1 MTTVSTTV
9 REIHDGTETVRVRG
23 FVRVLSVGVS
33 SVMLMVTVLVWT
45 QGRTDLQRS
54 QSWIEMAQG
63 QLRQVQREVARAQS
77 DHTATL
83 ITQNRRTMTA
93 ELPMILRKIPTDVPT
108 QHIIATADAWRIV
121 RQKTSGVTGTEDLVF
136 PRLSVGEQSDAA
148 YLGE

>member
-9 REIHDGTETVRVRG
+9 RENHDGTETVRVRG

-33 SVMLMVTVLVWT
+33 SVMLMVTLLVWT

-63 QLRQVQREVARAQS
+63 QLRQVQGEVARAQS
-77 DHTATL
+77 DRTATL
-83 ITQNRRTMTA
+83 ITRNRRTMTA
-93 ELPMILRKIPTDVPT
+93 ELPVILRQILTDVPT

-121 RQKTSGVTGTEDLVF
+121 YQKTAGTTGTEDLVF
-136 PRLSVGEQSDAA
+136 PRPLVGEQSDAA
-148 YLGE
+148 DLGE

>member
-9 REIHDGTETVRVRG
+9 RENHDGTETVRVRG

-33 SVMLMVTVLVWT
+33 SVMLMVTLLVWT

-63 QLRQVQREVARAQS
+63 QLRQVQGEVARAQS
-77 DHTATL
+77 DRTATL
-83 ITQNRRTMTA
+83 ITRNRRTMTA
-93 ELPMILRKIPTDVPT
+93 ELPVILRQIPTDVPT
-108 QHIIATADAWRIV
+108 QHIIATVDAWRIV
-121 RQKTSGVTGTEDLVF
+121 YQKTAGTTGTEDLVF
-136 PRLSVGEQSDAA
+136 PRPLVGEQSDAA